1 MQFDLKSF
9 RTDLNLKQTDIQK
22 ILGITQGFVSK
33 IENGKESFPS
43 EYVDILSKKYS
54 YDIVKKYI
62 IDESKTSSR
71 IRVSQKLRLIR
82 ERLNLS
88 QKEMAEKLNLQQSQ
102 YSLMEKGKVDFRM
115 DKVQHLIDLG
125 ISPVWFISSNDK
137 TVNDETA
144 AFNLEYNEPS
154 TAFLGTD
161 NNENPQVSYS
171 DGVPYYE
178 DIESSGGIISS
189 MNEAGKEIPTF
200 FINYEHFNDC
210 TAYLQH
216 VGDSMYPK
224 YCSGEI
230 IAVKRIFNF
239 NVVLWGEAYL
249 VVTNDNANSLRT
261 VKLLFQHEDED
272 KIILRSSNPN
282 FKGDTI
288 ISKIDII
295 SMFIVKGKITRNQ
308 L

>member
-54 YDIVKKYI
+54 YDVVKKYI

-88 QKEMAEKLNLQQSQ
+88 QKEMAEKLDLQQSQ
-102 YSLMEKGKVDFRM
+102 YSLMERGKVDFRM
-115 DKVQHLIDLG
+115 DKVQHLINLG

-154 TAFLGTD
+154 TAFLGID
-161 NNENPQVSYS
+161 NNKNPQVSYS
-171 DGVPYYE
+171 DGVPYYDVDFIGGFDLLMNDQTINPRYLIDFQKYNNADCWCNVTGRSME
-178 DIESSGGIISS
+178 PEISHGDII
-189 MNEAGKEIPTF
+189 ALKEIQDWQIFLP
-200 FINYEHFNDC
+200 Y
-210 TAYLQH
+210 
-216 VGDSMYPK
+216 
-224 YCSGEI
+224 GEI
-230 IAVKRIFNF
+230 YAI
-239 NVVLWGEAYL
+239 
-249 VVTNDNANSLRT
+249 VTTELRT
-261 VKLLFQHEDED
+261 IKKVTGSLKDDCFLLIPLNSSPEFQPQEIP
-272 KIILRSSNPN
+272 KSIILKV
-282 FKGDTI
+282 FKVLGCMK
-288 ISKIDII
+288 KI
-295 SMFIVKGKITRNQ
+295 
-308 L
+308 

>member
-115 DKVQHLIDLG
+115 DKVQHLINLG

-144 AFNLEYNEPS
+144 AFNLEYNESS
-154 TAFLGTD
+154 TAFLGID
-161 NNENPQVSYS
+161 NNKNPQVSYS
-171 DGVPYYE
+171 DGVPYYDVDFIGGFDLLMNDQTINPTYLIDFQKYNNADCWCNVTGRSME
-178 DIESSGGIISS
+178 PEISHGDII
-189 MNEAGKEIPTF
+189 ALKEIQDWQIFLP
-200 FINYEHFNDC
+200 Y
-210 TAYLQH
+210 
-216 VGDSMYPK
+216 
-224 YCSGEI
+224 GEI
-230 IAVKRIFNF
+230 YAI
-239 NVVLWGEAYL
+239 
-249 VVTNDNANSLRT
+249 VTTELRT
-261 VKLLFQHEDED
+261 IKKVTGSLKDDCFLLIPLNSSPEFQPQEIP
-272 KIILRSSNPN
+272 KSIILKV
-282 FKGDTI
+282 FKVLGCMK
-288 ISKIDII
+288 KI
-295 SMFIVKGKITRNQ
+295 
-308 L
+308 

>member
-9 RTDLNLKQTDIQK
+9 RTDLDLKQTDIQK

-54 YDIVKKYI
+54 YDVVKKYI

-88 QKEMAEKLNLQQSQ
+88 QKEMAEKLDLQQSQ
-102 YSLMEKGKVDFRM
+102 YSLIERGKADFHM

-137 TVNDETA
+137 IVNDETA
-144 AFNLEYNEPS
+144 AFNLEYSEPS

-161 NNENPQVSYS
+161 INENPQVSYS
-171 DGVPYYE
+171 AGVPYYDVDFISGFDLVMNDQTINPAYWIDFQRYNNADCWCNVTGRSME
-178 DIESSGGIISS
+178 PEISHGDII
-189 MNEAGKEIPTF
+189 ALKEIKDWQIF
-200 FINYEHFNDC
+200 FPY
-210 TAYLQH
+210 
-216 VGDSMYPK
+216 
-224 YCSGEI
+224 GEVYAI
-230 IAVKRIFNF
+230 
-239 NVVLWGEAYL
+239 
-249 VVTNDNANSLRT
+249 VTTEIRT
-261 VKLLFQHEDED
+261 IKKVTGTVNEDKLLLIPLNTSLEFQPQEIP
-272 KIILRSSNPN
+272 KSIILKV
-282 FKGDTI
+282 FKVLGCMK
-288 ISKIDII
+288 KI
-295 SMFIVKGKITRNQ
+295 
-308 L
+308 

>member
-54 YDIVKKYI
+54 YDVVKKYI
-62 IDESKTSSR
+62 IDESKTSNR

-88 QKEMAEKLNLQQSQ
+88 QKEMAEKLDLQQSQ
-102 YSLMEKGKVDFRM
+102 YSLMERGKVDFRM
-115 DKVQHLIDLG
+115 DKVQHLINLG

-154 TAFLGTD
+154 AAFLGTD

-171 DGVPYYE
+171 VGVPYYDV
-178 DIESSGGIISS
+178 DIIGGFDLLMNDQNINPAYLIDFRKYNNADCWCNVTGMSMEPEISHGDII
-189 MNEAGKEIPTF
+189 ALKEIQDWQIFLP
-200 FINYEHFNDC
+200 Y
-210 TAYLQH
+210 
-216 VGDSMYPK
+216 
-224 YCSGEI
+224 GEI
-230 IAVKRIFNF
+230 YAI
-239 NVVLWGEAYL
+239 
-249 VVTNDNANSLRT
+249 VTTELRT
-261 VKLLFQHEDED
+261 IKKVTGSLKDDCFLLIPLNSSPEFQPQEIP
-272 KIILRSSNPN
+272 KSIILKV
-282 FKGDTI
+282 FKVLGCMK
-288 ISKIDII
+288 KI
-295 SMFIVKGKITRNQ
+295 
-308 L
+308 